1 MNATPTNGPTLNE
14 SLLRANAIRQQAE
27 QQSQERA
34 TRAAMARLKPVLD
47 KLVASVESLQ
57 ARVGSL
63 EQQLRAAT
71 SRDDSPL
78 EEVTK

>member
-1 MNATPTNGPTLNE
+1 MDE
-14 SLLRANAIRQQAE
+14 SIN
-27 QQSQERA
+27 
-34 TRAAMARLKPVLD
+34 ARLV
-47 KLVASVESLQ
+47 Q